1 MQDDTIV
8 TTEQEDNFLTAEQEK
23 DLQLTAEAEQR
34 AAAKTVRPLKVV
46 PYVRILN
53 SNDPSDCPF
62 DRYMMNKRMA
72 MLEYS
77 RDKKGGA
84 VIALKVLLRSC
95 PQCDRLYID
104 QNQLLGL
111 KKAGLD
117 ITGFDIIGSS
127 AFSRTKGYE
136 KWHPEALKKAVAPVV
151 VPAKKAKKPRK
162 AAVKKVAVAAAV
174 KEE

>member
-1 MQDDTIV
+1 MQEDTLVI
-8 TTEQEDNFLTAEQEK
+8 TEHEDNFLTAEQEH
-23 DLQLTAEAEQR
+23 DLQLNAESEQR
-34 AAAKTVRPLKVV
+34 SAAKTVRPLKVV

-95 PQCDRLYID
+95 PQCDRLFID

-117 ITGFDIIGSS
+117 ITGFDIIGST

-136 KWHPEALKKAVAPVV
+136 KWHPEALKKAAAVVV
-151 VPAKKAKKPRK
+151 VPVKKAKTPRK
-162 AAVKKVAVAAAV
+162 ASVKKIAVAAV
-174 KEE
+174 TEE

>member
-1 MQDDTIV
+1 
-8 TTEQEDNFLTAEQEK
+8 
-23 DLQLTAEAEQR
+23 
-34 AAAKTVRPLKVV
+34 
-46 PYVRILN
+46 
-53 SNDPSDCPF
+53 
-62 DRYMMNKRMA
+62 

-117 ITGFDIIGSS
+117 ITGFDIIGSN

-151 VPAKKAKKPRK
+151 APAKKAKTPRK
-162 AAVKKVAVAAAV
+162 ATVKKVAVASVTEA
-174 KEE
+174 

>member
-1 MQDDTIV
+1 MQEDTFV
-8 TTEQEDNFLTAEQEK
+8 TTELEDNFLTAEQEH
-23 DLQLTAEAEQR
+23 DLHMSAQAAQHTAAN
-34 AAAKTVRPLKVV
+34 AVRPLKVV

-95 PQCDRLYID
+95 PQCDRLFID

-117 ITGFDIIGSS
+117 ITGFDIIGST

-136 KWHPEALKKAVAPVV
+136 KWHPEALKKAVAAVV
-151 VPAKKAKKPRK
+151 VPVKKVKTPRK
-162 AAVKKVAVAAAV
+162 AAGKKSSVAAAAAD
-174 KEE
+174 